1 MGEYYPANL
10 LESFIQAHTGFEN
23 EIIIKLIDT
32 DVPSFIAKLLPN
44 ENDEFHD
51 GSADEYSQPDPPRI
65 PAIAPL
71 RRTIRISKSHK
82 NKQKKSLR

>member
-1 MGEYYPANL
+1 MLLNL
-10 LESFIQAHTGFEN
+10 LNYLIN
-23 EIIIKLIDT
+23 KLPICIDGKILYGQ
-32 DVPSFIAKLLPN
+32 PSFIAKLLPN